1 MIIYEF
7 STWCTKMGDL
17 FSVKEIE
24 VEERPKS
31 FIGKNCR
38 ILKSE
43 IDILSSSFGNRM
55 YRLDPDPKPYIEAIM
70 QRIKMRIYRHETALD
85 QEKNKFEQWAA
96 LLERS
101 GT

>member
-1 MIIYEF
+1 MIIYKF
-7 STWCTKMGDL
+7 STWCTKRGEL

-43 IDILSSSFGNRM
+43 IDLISSSFGNRM
-55 YRLDPDPKPYIEAIM
+55 YSLDPDPIPYIEAIM
-70 QRIKMRIYRHETALD
+70 KRIQMRINHHETALE
-85 QEKNKFEQWAA
+85 QEKNSLEKWAA
-96 LLERS
+96 LLER
-101 GT
+101 